1 MKTTK
6 ELIIADITAKV
17 EAKLA
22 SQKVELALTDDL
34 TKLIAQNKNAVSE
47 ASRFIDNMQ
56 VTWQKLNSVIDDIDN
71 MQSYIKS
78 SPGAKNLLGF
88 QNQEFNKILSQI
100 DLQAKGLGLDA
111 KSVKGYSEAK
121 DLIKSNEKY
130 MQKLEQ
136 SKIVGEKVLSEL
148 K

>member
-22 SQKVELALTDDL
+22 SQKIELSLTDDL
-34 TKLIAQNKNAVSE
+34 TKLVGSNKNAISE
-47 ASRFIDNMQ
+47 ANRFVDNIN
-56 VTWQKLNSVIDDIDN
+56 VTYNKLYNVVDDIDN

-78 SPGAKNLLGF
+78 VPGAKNLLGF

-100 DLQAKGLGLDA
+100 DSQAKSLGLDS

-121 DLIKSNEKY
+121 DLIKLNEKY
-130 MQKLEQ
+130 MKELEQ
-136 SKIVGEKVLSEL
+136 SKLAGEKILSQL

>member
-34 TKLIAQNKNAVSE
+34 TKLVGSNKNAISE
-47 ASRFIDNMQ
+47 ANRFVDNIN
-56 VTWQKLNSVIDDIDN
+56 VTYNKLYSVVDDIDN
-71 MQSYIKS
+71 MESYIKS
-78 SPGAKNLLGF
+78 VPGAKNLLGF

-100 DLQAKGLGLDA
+100 DSQAKSLGLDS

-121 DLIKSNEKY
+121 DLIKLNEKY
-130 MQKLEQ
+130 MKELEQ
-136 SKIVGEKVLSEL
+136 SKLAGEKILSQL

>member
-34 TKLIAQNKNAVSE
+34 TKLVGSNKNAVSE
-47 ASRFIDNMQ
+47 ASRFIDNIG
-56 VTWQKLNSVIDDIDN
+56 VVYNKLYSVVDDIDN

-78 SPGAKNLLGF
+78 VPGAKNLLGF

-100 DLQAKGLGLDA
+100 DLQAKSLGLDS
-111 KSVKGYSEAK
+111 KSVKGYLEAK
-121 DLIKSNEKY
+121 DLIKLNEKY
-130 MQKLEQ
+130 MKELEQ
-136 SKIVGEKVLSEL
+136 SKLAGEKILSEL

>member
-22 SQKVELALTDDL
+22 SQKLELALTDDL
-34 TKLIAQNKNAVSE
+34 TKLVGSNKNAVSE
-47 ASRFIDNMQ
+47 ASRFIDNIK
-56 VTWQKLNSVIDDIDN
+56 VTWNKLYSAVDDIDN

-78 SPGAKNLLGF
+78 VPGAKNLLGF

-100 DLQAKGLGLDA
+100 DSQAKSLGLDS

-121 DLIKSNEKY
+121 DLIKLNEKY
-130 MQKLEQ
+130 MKELEQ
-136 SKIVGEKVLSEL
+136 SKLAGEKILSQL

>member
-34 TKLIAQNKNAVSE
+34 TKLVGSNKNAISE
-47 ASRFIDNMQ
+47 ANRFVDNIN
-56 VTWQKLNSVIDDIDN
+56 VTYNKLYNVVDDIDN

-78 SPGAKNLLGF
+78 VPGAKNLLGF

-100 DLQAKGLGLDA
+100 DSQAKSLGLDS

-121 DLIKSNEKY
+121 DLIKLNEKY
-130 MQKLEQ
+130 MKELEQ
-136 SKIVGEKVLSEL
+136 SKLAGEKILSQL

>member
-34 TKLIAQNKNAVSE
+34 TKLVGSNKNAVSE
-47 ASRFIDNMQ
+47 ASRFIDNIK
-56 VTWQKLNSVIDDIDN
+56 VTWNKLYSAVDDIDN

-78 SPGAKNLLGF
+78 VPGAKNLLGF

-100 DLQAKGLGLDA
+100 DSQAKSLGLDS

-121 DLIKSNEKY
+121 DLIKLNEKY
-130 MQKLEQ
+130 MKELEQ
-136 SKIVGEKVLSEL
+136 SKLAGEKILSQL

>member
-22 SQKVELALTDDL
+22 SQKVELSLTDDL
-34 TKLIAQNKNAVSE
+34 TKLVGSNKNAVSE
-47 ASRFIDNMQ
+47 ANRFIDNIN
-56 VTWQKLNSVIDDIDN
+56 VTYNKLYSVVDDIDN

-78 SPGAKNLLGF
+78 TPGAKNALGF

-100 DLQAKGLGLDA
+100 DLQAKGLGLDS

-121 DLIKSNEKY
+121 DLIKLNEKY
-130 MQKLEQ
+130 MKELEQ
-136 SKIVGEKVLSEL
+136 SKLAGEKILSQL

>member
-34 TKLIAQNKNAVSE
+34 TKLVGSNKNAISE
-47 ASRFIDNMQ
+47 ANRFVDNIN
-56 VTWQKLNSVIDDIDN
+56 VTYNKLYSVVDDIDN

-78 SPGAKNLLGF
+78 VPSAKNLLGF

-100 DLQAKGLGLDA
+100 DSQAKSLGLDS

-121 DLIKSNEKY
+121 DLIKLNEKY
-130 MQKLEQ
+130 MKELEQ
-136 SKIVGEKVLSEL
+136 SKLAGEKILSQL

>member
-34 TKLIAQNKNAVSE
+34 TKLVGSNKNAISE

-78 SPGAKNLLGF
+78 SPGAKNALGF

-100 DLQAKGLGLDA
+100 DSQAKSLGLDA

-121 DLIKSNEKY
+121 DLIKLNEKY
-130 MQKLEQ
+130 MKELEH
-136 SKIVGEKVLSEL
+136 SKIVGEKVLSQL

>member
-22 SQKVELALTDDL
+22 SQKVELSLTDDL
-34 TKLIAQNKNAVSE
+34 TKLVGSNKNAVSE
-47 ASRFIDNMQ
+47 ASRFIDNIE
-56 VTWQKLNSVIDDIDN
+56 VVYNKLYSVVDDIDN

-78 SPGAKNLLGF
+78 VPGAKNFLGF

-100 DLQAKGLGLDA
+100 DSQAKNLGLDS
-111 KSVKGYSEAK
+111 KSVKGYTEAK
-121 DLIKSNEKY
+121 DLIKLNEKY
-130 MQKLEQ
+130 MKELEQ
-136 SKIVGEKVLSEL
+136 SKLAGEKILSEL

>member
-34 TKLIAQNKNAVSE
+34 TKLVGSNKNAISE
-47 ASRFIDNMQ
+47 ANRFVDNIN
-56 VTWQKLNSVIDDIDN
+56 VTYNKLYSVVDDIDN

-78 SPGAKNLLGF
+78 VPGAKNLLGF

-100 DLQAKGLGLDA
+100 DSQAKSLGLDS

-121 DLIKSNEKY
+121 DLIKLNEKY
-130 MQKLEQ
+130 MKELEQ
-136 SKIVGEKVLSEL
+136 SKLAGEKILSQL

>member
-78 SPGAKNLLGF
+78 STGAKNLLGF

-100 DLQAKGLGLDA
+100 DLQAKSLGLDS
-111 KSVKGYSEAK
+111 KSVKGYLEAK
-121 DLIKSNEKY
+121 DLIKLNEKY
-130 MQKLEQ
+130 MKELEQ
-136 SKIVGEKVLSEL
+136 SKIVGEKVLSQL

>member
-34 TKLIAQNKNAVSE
+34 TKLVGSNKNAVSE
-47 ASRFIDNMQ
+47 ASRFIDNIE
-56 VTWQKLNSVIDDIDN
+56 VVYNKLYSVVDDIDN

-78 SPGAKNLLGF
+78 VPGAKNLLGF

-100 DLQAKGLGLDA
+100 DLQAKSLGLDS
-111 KSVKGYSEAK
+111 KSVKGYLEAK
-121 DLIKSNEKY
+121 DLIKLNEKY
-130 MQKLEQ
+130 MKELEQ
-136 SKIVGEKVLSEL
+136 SKLAGEKILSEL

>member
-22 SQKVELALTDDL
+22 SQKVELSLTDDL
-34 TKLIAQNKNAVSE
+34 TKLVGSNKNAISE
-47 ASRFIDNMQ
+47 ANRFVDNIN
-56 VTWQKLNSVIDDIDN
+56 VTYNKLYSVVDDIDN

-78 SPGAKNLLGF
+78 VPGAKNLLGF

-100 DLQAKGLGLDA
+100 DSQAKSLGLDS

-121 DLIKSNEKY
+121 DLIKLNEKY
-130 MQKLEQ
+130 MKELEQ
-136 SKIVGEKVLSEL
+136 SKLAGEKILSQL

>member
-22 SQKVELALTDDL
+22 SQKVELSLTDDL
-34 TKLIAQNKNAVSE
+34 TKLVGSNKNAISE
-47 ASRFIDNMQ
+47 ANRFVDNIN
-56 VTWQKLNSVIDDIDN
+56 VTYNKLYNVVDDIDN

-78 SPGAKNLLGF
+78 VPGAKNLLGF

-100 DLQAKGLGLDA
+100 DSQAKSLGLDS

-121 DLIKSNEKY
+121 DLIKLNEKY
-130 MQKLEQ
+130 MKELEQ
-136 SKIVGEKVLSEL
+136 SKLAGEKILSQL

>member
-22 SQKVELALTDDL
+22 SQKVELSLTDDL
-34 TKLIAQNKNAVSE
+34 TKLVGSNKNAISE
-47 ASRFIDNMQ
+47 ANRFVDNIN
-56 VTWQKLNSVIDDIDN
+56 VTYNKLYNVVDDIDN

-78 SPGAKNLLGF
+78 VPSAKNLLGF

-100 DLQAKGLGLDA
+100 DSQAKSLGLDS

-121 DLIKSNEKY
+121 DLIKLNEKY
-130 MQKLEQ
+130 MKELEQ
-136 SKIVGEKVLSEL
+136 SKLAGEKILSQL